1 MANKVIFE
9 VVATSKGFEV
19 VQKQQEKLSKG
30 IDKTTES
37 HKKLDK
43 QQKTTYGRQEQ
54 GLIQTANGTKNFS
67 KLAGSIGNDR
77 SGLVGAYAA
86 LAANIFAATAAF
98 NALRSAAQV
107 DTLIQGFT
115 FLSNAAGVSGLQIA
129 EGLRNVTD
137 NAISLE
143 ESLRASSIA
152 ITSGFNPEQIQRLGE
167 VARNASIALG
177 RNLGDSIDRLFRG
190 VAKLEPEILDELG
203 ILVRLDTA
211 TKEYGASIGKTSEEL
226 TDFERRQ
233 AFLNATIAQGE
244 LKYGALTEAIEPNA
258 YDQLSAA
265 FQDLT
270 RSGLKLINN
279 VFGPF
284 LNLLAGSG
292 AAITGGLILFGST
305 ILTQIIPALGNMAQA
320 QAEVANG
327 ALEVARAEA
336 IAEKQLAQTA
346 KIQFVRGSGGA
357 GSEFQTVANLKKRL
371 KAGKADTADFE
382 KALNKL
388 RVAER
393 TRSANLKKFN
403 GEELKRKQAE
413 IKQIQAL
420 QQEIIEL
427 QQLEA
432 GRGAGQGRSR
442 IAAGRAQQQSVVAG
456 AVGDI
461 QGAGVIDSF
470 TLAKKG
476 FADFRAENKKTME
489 AIKGTA
495 SVGGLFGKFGAS
507 VKNGFTVAGAGARI
521 FGAALLNAIPVI
533 GQIIFFG
540 GLLLSFLKNLLVRE
554 TAADKALKNLEET
567 VGSASEK
574 FAQLAETN
582 AEVEVRLLRAG
593 VAIDENTVKT
603 IQQGNSLKVTSGILQ
618 EFQGNMTGYLNQL
631 SAGEKE
637 TGFFSA
643 GLNRL
648 SLFFDK
654 LNDRMSEAAK
664 TFREQ
669 MGFLFTA
676 GSFVKGIF
684 TGVADAIVGDENER
698 KFDTA
703 AVQLQANIDNLIEN
717 VSESSP
723 KLGKSL
729 TEALKDFNPA
739 QLFEQFKEEGL
750 TFEEASRRV
759 QARYTELTTDI
770 ISASDAASTIK
781 TSFSEFN
788 KEVAKNQKSLKRLN
802 VFDDLSKKLTQ
813 VTNKAITLRDKG
825 GFDDLGEFLKQQL
838 GEEAFDDFGI
848 SFDKVVESIEEGK
861 GPIFDLIED
870 FNNAAE
876 ATRNNAFEVKRLN
889 AELQA
894 LTADTKLKKITRE
907 FQLANDNFRRTG
919 VFQIAASDKSR
930 AALEANKE
938 AIELQ
943 KKQNDTKARL
953 IEKEFELELLKLQIF
968 GATESQLQD
977 IETIINDIKGIRKEA
992 AGDEGTGALINLT
1005 ADRLKTLSEAGKDGT
1020 LTQRIQDISS
1030 TLTAEGATIA
1040 SQVENITNA
1049 LTPMFDDLKKLGP
1062 EGEFAAAI
1070 GEGTLSIVE
1079 GFNAIAEAGDNTA
1092 DKLAAVGQIVGTIG
1106 TILAASTKSQTAAID
1121 QQIEAEKR
1129 RDGKSRQSLQKIKE
1143 MEAKKEAIARKSF
1156 EQQKKISIASAIIN
1170 GASAMVAALAP
1181 PPNGAGPLFGPILAG
1196 AVAALTA
1203 AQIAIIS
1210 KQQYQG
1216 SSGGDLSAPNTAL
1229 SIGNRSNAVDVS
1241 KGATAGEL
1249 NYLRGGRTTGQ
1260 DLGGAGASFPG
1271 GAMGRRGYAN
1281 GGEGIMVGERG
1292 PEVITPSAPVD
1303 ITPNYALGETPTN
1316 VNFSITTLDASGVED
1331 VLTNQRGNIIR
1342 MIREAANENGEMFLE
1357 SVDPTVYGGGG

>member
-1 MANKVIFE
+1 VANKVIFE

-233 AFLNATIAQGE
+233 AFLNATITQGE
-244 LKYGALTEAIEPNA
+244 LKYGALTDAIEPNA

-327 ALEVARAEA
+327 ALEVAKAEA

-461 QGAGVIDSF
+461 QGAGVMDSF

-476 FADFRAENKKTME
+476 FADFRAENKKTM
-489 AIKGTA
+489 ASIKGTLGA
-495 SVGGLFGKFGAS
+495 GGLFGKFGAS
-507 VKNGFTVAGAGARI
+507 VKNGFTIAGAGARI

-554 TAADKALKNLEET
+554 TAADKALKNLEQT

-582 AEVEVRLLRAG
+582 AQVEVRLLRAG
-593 VAIDENTVKT
+593 VAIEENTVKT

-618 EFQGNMTGYLNQL
+618 EFQGNMVGYLNQL
-631 SAGEKE
+631 SAGEKQ

-648 SLFFDK
+648 SLFFGK
-654 LNDRMSEAAK
+654 LNERMSEAAK

-669 MGFLFTA
+669 MGWLFTA

-684 TGVADAIVGDENER
+684 TGVADAIVGDENSR
-698 KFDTA
+698 KFDAA
-703 AVQLQANIDNLIEN
+703 AVELQTNVDNLIEN

-723 KLGKSL
+723 KLGKAL
-729 TEALKDFNPA
+729 TEALKDFKPA
-739 QLFEQFKEEGL
+739 DLFAQFKEEGL

-759 QARYTELTTDI
+759 SARYTELTTKI
-770 ISASDAASTIK
+770 VSTSEAAKTIK
-781 TSFSEFN
+781 QDFSEFN
-788 KEVAKNQKSLKRLN
+788 KEVAKNIKTLKRLN
-802 VFDDLSKKLTQ
+802 VYDDLAKKLDT
-813 VTNKAITLRDKG
+813 VIKKAVDIRNG
-825 GFDDLGEFLKQQL
+825 EAFDDLGEFIKQQL
-838 GEEAFDDFGI
+838 GDDPFSEFGI
-848 SFDKVVESIEEGK
+848 SFEEAVKSIEEGSGRLFEQVETFK
-861 GPIFDLIED
+861 
-870 FNNAAE
+870 AAAD
-876 ATRNNAFEVKRLN
+876 ATRKNAFEVKELN
-889 AELQA
+889 AALQALASETKLDKIVREFDNISDNFAATGKAEIKAAEKTAMALKANQEAAELQRA
-894 LTADTKLKKITRE
+894 QNKIK
-907 FQLANDNFRRTG
+907 NDLL
-919 VFQIAASDKSR
+919 D
-930 AALEANKE
+930 
-938 AIELQ
+938 
-943 KKQNDTKARL
+943 
-953 IEKEFELELLKLQIF
+953 KEFELELLKLQIF
-968 GATESQLQD
+968 AQ
-977 IETIINDIKGIRKEA
+977 
-992 AGDEGTGALINLT
+992 
-1005 ADRLKTLSEAGKDGT
+1005 GKDGKELEKITEVINKIKELKGDALISDDATAT
-1020 LTQRIQDISS
+1020 LANATERLKILGQAGTSGSLVERIQDIKV
-1030 TLTAEGATIA
+1030 AMKDGEATIG
-1040 SQVENITNA
+1040 SSLQNITNA
-1049 LTPMFDDLKKLGP
+1049 LSPLFEDLKKLGP
-1062 EGEFAAAI
+1062 EGEAAAMVGQGALQI
-1070 GEGTLSIVE
+1070 AS
-1079 GFNAIAEAGDNTA
+1079 GFNIIAEAGGKTQEV
-1092 DKLAAVGQIVGTIG
+1092 LAGVAQIVSAMSSIM
-1106 TILAASTKSQTAAID
+1106 AASSKAQIAEID
-1121 QQIEAEKR
+1121 KQIEAEKR
-1129 RDGKSRQSLQKIKE
+1129 RDGKSSESLNKMKAL
-1143 MEAKKEAIARKSF
+1143 EAKKDAMAKKAFERNKKMQIA
-1156 EQQKKISIASAIIN
+1156 QTVINTASAI
-1170 GASAMVAALAP
+1170 VAAMDDVPAP
-1181 PPNGAGPLFGPILAG
+1181 YNLVLAG
-1196 AVAALTA
+1196 LIGAMGA
-1203 AQIAIIS
+1203 AQLAIIQ
-1210 KQQYQG
+1210 KTQYQG
-1216 SSGGDLSAPNTAL
+1216 SAGQVASPSTSLQIGGRSG
-1229 SIGNRSNAVDVS
+1229 AVDVAKQTS
-1241 KGATAGEL
+1241 AGEL

-1303 ITPNYALGETPTN
+1303 ITPNYALGGTPTN